1 MRFPLSIL
9 LMLLSCAAL
18 ADERCEV
25 VAVPSGDRLTCQGSD
40 GATRRVRLRGIDAPD
55 ARAQEALQ
63 RLALGKPA
71 SLRGPQREP
80 DGTLSAAVWV
90 EPADCP
96 GCGQTLDVGRAL
108 LSVGLARWRQTDE
121 QGAEER
127 GQYEFEEQEAR
138 ARRFGLWRER

>member
-1 MRFPLSIL
+1 MRFTLSTL

-25 VAVPSGDRLTCQGSD
+25 VAVQSGDRLTCQGSD
-40 GATRRVRLRGIDAPD
+40 GATRSVRLRGIDAPD

-63 RLALGKPA
+63 RLALGKTA

-80 DGTLSAAVWV
+80 DGTLRAAVWV

-108 LSVGLARWRQTDE
+108 LSVGLARWRQSDE